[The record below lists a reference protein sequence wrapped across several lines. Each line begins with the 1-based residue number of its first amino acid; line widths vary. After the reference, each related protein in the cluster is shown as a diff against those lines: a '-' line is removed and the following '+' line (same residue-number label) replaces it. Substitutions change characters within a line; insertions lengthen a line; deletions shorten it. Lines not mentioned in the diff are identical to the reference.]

1 MAYTPL
7 QPTQFA
13 AYPPQ
18 ARKLAIDH
26 LALLNNLPPIFA
38 AILLREIINYDWKF
52 PTERDF
58 IDRQLDY
65 LDSMSDAQLAFTM
78 SGFASLPLSGELK
91 NEPWATA
98 PAEFSEK
105 LTAYLW
111 RVHHMDR
118 FRELAENY
126 QRQLVLAR
134 PDPEPAI
141 PRVCIV
147 IVGKDAN
154 PGVINL
160 FERLRAHGTY
170 FTGIKPNNGLEEIL
184 APIESRIKAHP
195 SPYAHWYVDGGTL
208 HSTTAASGDT
218 RALNTISYAE
228 LNGVRTALLQKASMA
243 RSSGTVGP
251 EDLRSMMARLRPEQL
266 DPAHTSRDPVVRHFE
281 LTLLTEGSGTQIFS
295 TTFVQWAGRE
305 LLRRAQPLTLVLR
318 FVPRQVNRAMNDL
331 LFSPAADV
339 QYDPDGSLVDAD
351 MAAFYTWI
359 NLTRLSGAEKSSFFA
374 WFEERREALVI
385 APSMAKNT
393 ISNQSCTLSE
403 IYRWIT

>member
-1 MAYTPL
+1 MAYAPL
-7 QPTQFA
+7 QPVQFA

-18 ARKLAIDH
+18 ARKLAIDY
-26 LALLNNLPPIFA
+26 LTLFNNLPPIFA
-38 AILLREIINYDWKF
+38 AILLREIASYDWKF
-52 PTERDF
+52 PAERSL
-58 IDRQLDY
+58 IDRQLDF
-65 LDSMSDAQLAFTM
+65 LHSMSDAQLTSTM
-78 SGFASLPLSGELK
+78 SGFTSLPLTGELK
-91 NEPWATA
+91 NEPWASA

-111 RVHHMDR
+111 RVHQMDR
-118 FRELAENY
+118 FRELAETY
-126 QRQLVLAR
+126 QQQLVLAR
-134 PDPEPAI
+134 PDPQPAT
-141 PRVCIV
+141 PRMCIV

-154 PGVINL
+154 PGIINL
-160 FERLRAHGTY
+160 FARLRAHGTY
-170 FTGIKPNNGLEEIL
+170 FTGVKLNSGLEEIFG
-184 APIESRIKAHP
+184 PIESRVKAHP
-195 SPYAHWYVDGGTL
+195 LPYAHWYVDGGKL
-208 HSTTAASGDT
+208 RTTPAASGDIK
-218 RALNTISYAE
+218 ALNTISYAE
-228 LNGVRTALLQKASMA
+228 LEGVRTALLQKASMA

-266 DPAHTSRDPVVRHFE
+266 DSAHTSRDPVVRHFE

-318 FVPRQVNRAMNDL
+318 FVPRQVNRPMNDL
-331 LFSPAADV
+331 LFSPAEKV

-359 NLTRLSGAEKSSFFA
+359 NLMRLSGAEKSSFFA

-385 APSMAKNT
+385 APTMAKNT
-393 ISNQSCTLSE
+393 ISNQPCTLSE

>member
-1 MAYTPL
+1 MAYIPL

-18 ARKLAIDH
+18 ARKLAVDH
-26 LALLNNLPPIFA
+26 LALLNKLPPIFT
-38 AILLREIINYDWKF
+38 AILFREIISYDWKF
-52 PTERDF
+52 PAERAL
-58 IDRQLDY
+58 IDRQLDF
-65 LDSMSDAQLAFTM
+65 LHSMSDAQLAFTM
-78 SGFASLPLSGELK
+78 SGFASLPLSDELQG
-91 NEPWATA
+91 EPWASA

-111 RVHHMDR
+111 RVHLMDR

-126 QRQLVLAR
+126 QGQLVFAR

-141 PRVCIV
+141 PRVCV
-147 IVGKDAN
+147 VVVGKDAN
-154 PGVINL
+154 PGAINL
-160 FERLRAHGTY
+160 FGRLRVHGTY
-170 FTGIKPNNGLEEIL
+170 FTGIKPNSGLEEIF
-184 APIESRIKAHP
+184 APIESRVKAHP
-195 SPYAHWYVDGGTL
+195 SPYAHWYVDGGKP

-218 RALNTISYAE
+218 KTLNTISYAE
-228 LNGVRTALLQKASMA
+228 LDSVRTALLQKASTA

-305 LLRRAQPLTLVLR
+305 LLRRAQPLTMVLR
-318 FVPRQVNRAMNDL
+318 FVPRQVNRAMNEL
-331 LFSPAADV
+331 LFSPAAEV
-339 QYDPDGSLVDAD
+339 QYDPNGSLVDAD

-359 NLTRLSGAEKSSFFA
+359 NLMRLSGAEKSSFFA
-374 WFEERREALVI
+374 WFEERQEALVI

-403 IYRWIT
+403 IYRWLA